1 MSCKD
6 CIWNKTRVFDKD
18 SPRFFCKGVNSTA
31 YPFEEVGYCPAF
43 EHKDYPKKIEL

>member
-1 MSCKD
+1 MSCKE

-31 YPFEEVGYCPAF
+31 YPFEETGCCPAF
-43 EHKDYPKKIEL
+43 EHKDYPIEIEI